1 MKTQSSV
8 RWLERSLWIAG
19 IVLLG
24 WVGWVWADGRIYQSQ
39 AEQRLEQALASR
51 GATRTQLLPGDDSAA
66 GFADSL
72 DSEATADAE
81 PGLPDDLVG
90 RLEIPR
96 LGLSVMVSEGTSAAV
111 LRRGAGHLTATALPG
126 GHGNVA
132 VAAHRDR
139 HFRPLKDVAPGDE
152 VLLTTLD
159 GTFRYR
165 VSWTEVVDPD
175 ALQVLESTDE
185 PVLTLLTCYPFYF
198 VGNAPHRFV
207 VRARQVGWQ
216 PPA

>member
-1 MKTQSSV
+1 
-8 RWLERSLWIAG
+8 
-19 IVLLG
+19 
-24 WVGWVWADGRIYQSQ
+24 
-39 AEQRLEQALASR
+39 
-51 GATRTQLLPGDDSAA
+51 
-66 GFADSL
+66 
-72 DSEATADAE
+72 
-81 PGLPDDLVG
+81 
-90 RLEIPR
+90 
-96 LGLSVMVSEGTSAAV
+96 MVSEGTGAGV
-111 LRRGAGHLTATALPG
+111 LRRGAGHLTATPLPG
-126 GHGNVA
+126 GRGNVA

-165 VSWTEVVDPD
+165 VSWTEVVDPTD
-175 ALQVLESTDE
+175 VYVLDPTDE

-198 VGNAPHRFV
+198 VGNAPQRFV